1 MDTRRLDM
9 KIITDTGALLSP
21 KEGEKIG
28 VDVLPLNVI
37 ADKKSYKE
45 YVDVTSQEFL
55 DIVKEGHVPSSSQ
68 PSIGETMELFEK
80 YPEEDILVINMADG
94 LSGTYQS
101 TVSAK
106 ESVEHSENIHVI
118 NSMTLC
124 GPQRYLVE
132 KAVALREQ
140 GLDIHHIM
148 KELHKSIACEKSFL
162 IPQDF
167 GFLKRGGRLTPLA
180 ATLGGMLKIIPIMT
194 TTKDAKRLEKYA
206 MKKTFKSAVKEI
218 MKAFQELGVNE
229 DFKIYVTHAG
239 VLKQAQD
246 VVKQLQTVFENT
258 VIEMYDLSPAFIAQ
272 GGPGCVAVQAIRK

>member
-1 MDTRRLDM
+1 MRRIVM

-21 KEGEKIG
+21 KEGEKLG
-28 VDVLPLNVI
+28 VGVLPLNVI
-37 ADKKSYKE
+37 VDKKSYKE
-45 YVDVTSQEFL
+45 FVEIDSQEFL
-55 DIVKEGHVPSSSQ
+55 DMVKEGHIPSSSQ
-68 PSIGETMELFEK
+68 PSIGETIEMFEQYPDEEL
-80 YPEEDILVINMADG
+80 LVINMADG

-101 TVSAK
+101 TMSAK
-106 ESVEHSENIHVI
+106 ESVDHSDNIHVI

-124 GPQRYLVE
+124 GPQKYLVE
-132 KAVALREQ
+132 KALALKEK

-180 ATLGGMLKIIPIMT
+180 ATLGGMLKITPIMT

-206 MKKTFKSAVKEI
+206 MKKTLKSAVKEI
-218 MKAFQELGVNE
+218 IKAFQELGVNE

-246 VVKQLQTVFENT
+246 VVKQLQATFENT
-258 VIEMYDLSPAFIAQ
+258 IIEMYDLSPVFIAQ
-272 GGPGCVAVQAIRK
+272 GGPGCIAIQTIRK

>member
-1 MDTRRLDM
+1 M
-9 KIITDTGALLSP
+9 KIITDTGTLLSP
-21 KEGEKIG
+21 KEGEKLG
-28 VDVLPLNVI
+28 VGVLPLNVI
-37 ADKKSYKE
+37 VDKKSYKE
-45 YVDVTSQEFL
+45 FVEIDSQEFL
-55 DIVKEGHVPSSSQ
+55 DMVKEGHIPSSSQ
-68 PSIGETMELFEK
+68 PSIGETIEMFEQYPDEEL
-80 YPEEDILVINMADG
+80 LVINMADG

-101 TVSAK
+101 TMSAK
-106 ESVEHSENIHVI
+106 ESVDHSDSIHVI

-124 GPQRYLVE
+124 GPQKYLVE
-132 KAVALREQ
+132 KALALKEK

-180 ATLGGMLKIIPIMT
+180 ATLGGMLKITPIMT

-206 MKKTFKSAVKEI
+206 MKKTLKSAVKEI
-218 MKAFQELGVNE
+218 IKAFQELGVNE

-246 VVKQLQTVFENT
+246 VVKQLQATFENT
-258 VIEMYDLSPAFIAQ
+258 IIEMYDLSPVFIAQ
-272 GGPGCVAVQAIRK
+272 GGPGCIAIQTIRK